1 MENQNPLEMQNP
13 DLNPH
18 QPPHLSPKN
27 HCAFCGAAL
36 KNNAAPCP
44 HCGTQSEYALEPDM
58 TVCDDSMPT
67 TAYKESINKVIDH
80 RSETIKSRLEPNHNK
95 PVDKRKLLYS
105 IIIIILAVVVIGLLG
120 NQ

>member
-18 QPPHLSPKN
+18 QPPHLSTKA
-27 HCAFCGAAL
+27 HCAFCGAVL
-36 KNNAAPCP
+36 QNKAPACP
-44 HCGTQSEYALEPDM
+44 KCGAQSEQDLAPDAA
-58 TVCDDSMPT
+58 VCDDSMPPT
-67 TAYKESINKVIDH
+67 TYKESINKVIDQ
-80 RSETIKSRLEPNHNK
+80 RSETIKSRLEPDHNQ
-95 PVDKRKLLYS
+95 PIDKRKLLYS